1 MVESPIGLPPTA
13 DMQAAIA
20 LFGSGPEPDI
30 LPRDCMRPG
39 ARGPLLSSDGSAAG
53 ASIDNFAEPLPRLA
67 FEPHHLHLGNGGEV
81 GRRRIDLDAGDKRP
95 SSSRALMLAAC
106 SMTFSR
112 DRPRRLLEL
121 SGTEAPTLD
130 EETIFVGQRNG
141 LRHDARL
148 LLRSRR

>member
-1 MVESPIGLPPTA
+1 MSQLRTDIREN
-13 DMQAAIA
+13 
-20 LFGSGPEPDI
+20 FGATQFSTFSTVSARTRHSA
-30 LPRDCMRPG
+30 RDCMRPG

-53 ASIDNFAEPLPRLA
+53 ASIDNFA
-67 FEPHHLHLGNGGEV
+67 FEPHHLHLGNGGAV

>member
-30 LPRDCMRPG
+30 LREIACAPVRAGRYS
-39 ARGPLLSSDGSAAG
+39 RHGSAAG

-95 SSSRALMLAAC
+95 SSSRAFMLAAC